1 MRIKK
6 DDNVK
11 VISGKD
17 GGKTG
22 KVLRTIRSR
31 NRIVV
36 DGLNIIKKHTRPKKE
51 GEKGERVEIPASI
64 NVSNVMLVCPNCSKS
79 TRIAYSKNGEA
90 KMRIC
95 KKCGKEIK

>member
-11 VISGKD
+11 IISGKD
-17 GGKTG
+17 NGKTG
-22 KVLRTIRSR
+22 KVLRTIRDK

-51 GEKGERVEIPASI
+51 GEKGERVEIPAPI
-64 NVSNVMLVCPNCSKS
+64 NVSNVMLICPNCSKL
-79 TRIAYSKNGEA
+79 TRVAYSKNGEA

>member
-11 VISGKD
+11 IISGKD
-17 GGKTG
+17 SGKTG
-22 KVLRTIRSR
+22 KVLRTIRKQSK
-31 NRIVV
+31 IVV
-36 DGLNIIKKHTRPKKE
+36 DGLNIMKKHTRPKKE

-64 NVSNVMLVCPNCSKS
+64 NISNAMLVCPNCSKP
-79 TRIAYSKNGEA
+79 TRIAYSKDGGN
-90 KMRIC
+90 KMRVC